1 MLNQMIADSLRT
13 QLEDKTKDD
22 LRRMC
27 KSILDDVC
35 DGILITEE
43 NKSDWTNADDEHLWM
58 GHYVDASDWISNNV
72 YDERYLLN
80 TDNELIEVQLMVAG
94 GGPSIWV
101 HCSANSVEV
110 HGYWGGDH
118 VKVDAFYEDGL
129 GVWGYYNELV
139 IFERRR

>member
-1 MLNQMIADSLRT
+1 MELVKDT
-13 QLEDKTKDD
+13 TKDD

-27 KSILDDVC
+27 KSVLDDVC

-43 NKSDWTNADDEHLWM
+43 NKDEWTTADYEHLFI

-80 TDNELIEVQLMVAG
+80 TENELIEVQLIVAG

-101 HCSANSVEV
+101 NCSANSVEV

>member
-1 MLNQMIADSLRT
+1 MELVKDT
-13 QLEDKTKDD
+13 TKDD

-27 KSILDDVC
+27 KSVLDDVC

-43 NKSDWTNADDEHLWM
+43 NKDEWTTADYEHLFI

-80 TDNELIEVQLMVAG
+80 TDNELSEVQLMVAG
-94 GGPSIWV
+94 GGPSIWG

-118 VKVDAFYEDGL
+118 VKVDAFFEDGL

>member
-1 MLNQMIADSLRT
+1 MELVKDTTA
-13 QLEDKTKDD
+13 DD

-27 KSILDDVC
+27 RSILNDVC
-35 DGILITEE
+35 DGIEITEK
-43 NKSDWTNADDEHLWM
+43 NKDEWVDEYPDY
-58 GHYVDASDWISNNV
+58 GYEIGDYVYSSEWISRNV

-80 TDNELIEVQLMVAG
+80 TDNDLIEVQLMVAG

-139 IFERRR
+139 IFERLR

>member
-1 MLNQMIADSLRT
+1 MELVKDT
-13 QLEDKTKDD
+13 TKDD

-35 DGILITEE
+35 DGIEITEE
-43 NKSDWTNADDEHLWM
+43 NKDEWVDEYPDY
-58 GHYVDASDWISNNV
+58 GYEIGDYVYSSEWISRNV

-80 TDNELIEVQLMVAG
+80 TDNDLIEVQLMVAG

-118 VKVDAFYEDGL
+118 VKLDAFYEDGL
-129 GVWGYYNELV
+129 GVWGYYNEMAE
-139 IFERRR
+139 FKRA

>member
-1 MLNQMIADSLRT
+1 MELVKDT
-13 QLEDKTKDD
+13 TKDD

-27 KSILDDVC
+27 KSVLDDVC
-35 DGILITEE
+35 DGVLITEE
-43 NKSDWTNADDEHLWM
+43 NKDEWVTENN
-58 GHYVDASDWISNNV
+58 GKEVGEYVEDMDWIGRNV
-72 YDERYLLN
+72 YDERYVLN
-80 TDNELIEVQLMVAG
+80 FDCELIEIQLMVAG

-129 GVWGYYNELV
+129 GVWGYYNDLI
-139 IFERRR
+139 IFERLR

>member
-80 TDNELIEVQLMVAG
+80 TDNELIEVQLLVAG

-118 VKVDAFYEDGL
+118 VKFDAFYEDGL

>member
-1 MLNQMIADSLRT
+1 MELVKDT
-13 QLEDKTKDD
+13 TKDD

-27 KSILDDVC
+27 KSVLDDVC

-43 NKSDWTNADDEHLWM
+43 NKDEWTTADYEHLFI